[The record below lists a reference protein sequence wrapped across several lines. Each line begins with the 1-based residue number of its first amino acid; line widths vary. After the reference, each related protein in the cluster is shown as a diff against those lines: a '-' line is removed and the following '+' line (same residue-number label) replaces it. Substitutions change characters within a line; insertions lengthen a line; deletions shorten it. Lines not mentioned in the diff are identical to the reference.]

1 MLAQLVEIFSG
12 KPRSGF
18 PGRRVRS
25 LKKEVSLGSPD
36 DAVQNQIQ
44 PGIDEPGAA
53 PPPSQVEGSE
63 VLSNSDPDD

>member
-1 MLAQLVEIFSG
+1 M
-12 KPRSGF
+12 
-18 PGRRVRS
+18 RS

-36 DAVQNQIQ
+36 DVVQNQIQ